1 MYMQESR
8 ISYLLQAY
16 ANDTCTAGE
25 REELWQLLSQEAND
39 GEVET
44 ALHTLI
50 HNTPPAHHMDDT
62 AAEDI
67 LKAILAQSP
76 PARQRTL
83 RPWKWMAAAACVVGI
98 VIAGWFF
105 SRSGKVA
112 VPDTAMQGTGK
123 IVPGSNQATL
133 ILDDGTSLNLGHAD
147 STSIAMH
154 TAAQLLAD
162 SGKLVFNKNTVPGV
176 VHYNTIVTPAGGQY
190 AVVLPDGSR
199 AWLNAGSSLR
209 FPSAF
214 GDNKRVVEM
223 TGEVFFD
230 IAPGA
235 ARPFLVRVHDLE
247 VLVLGTQF
255 NIMAYDNEPAISA
268 TLVQGAVAVQRGL
281 ERKMPATGQQVVI
294 KGNQPM
300 EIQPADIS
308 RITAWK
314 EGRFEFNGSIAAIM
328 RQIERWYDVKVLY
341 EGNVAGQSYIGTI
354 SRSEDIGDVL
364 KTLELTGSLHFK
376 VVGKQIIVT
385 P

>member
-1 MYMQESR
+1 MSMQESR
-8 ISYLLQAY
+8 ITYLLRAY

-25 REELWQLLSQEAND
+25 REELWMLLSQEVND
-39 GEVET
+39 GEVEA
-44 ALHTLI
+44 ALQQLI
-50 HNTPPAHHMDDT
+50 QDTPPVYHMDET
-62 AAEDI
+62 AAADV
-67 LKAILAQSP
+67 LKAILTQAP
-76 PARQRTL
+76 PAKLRKLQR
-83 RPWKWMAAAACVVGI
+83 WKWVAAAACVAGVI
-98 VIAGWFF
+98 IAGWFF
-105 SRSGKVA
+105 SQSRKASG
-112 VPDTAMQGTGK
+112 PDITLQEAGK

-133 ILDDGTSLNLGHAD
+133 VLDDGTSLALGHAD
-147 STSIAMH
+147 STSIASH
-154 TAAQLLAD
+154 TNAQLLAD
-162 SGKLVFNKNTVPGV
+162 SGQLVFNKNAASGAVR
-176 VHYNTIVTPAGGQY
+176 YNTVITPAGGQY

-214 GDNKRVVEM
+214 TDNKRVVAM

-235 ARPFLVRVHDLE
+235 ARPFLVRVQDVE
-247 VLVLGTQF
+247 VQVLGTQF

-268 TLVQGAVAVQRGL
+268 TLVQGAVAVQRGAA
-281 ERKMPATGQQVVI
+281 RKMPAIGQQVII
-294 KGNQPM
+294 KDNQPM
-300 EIQPADIS
+300 EIQPADIA

-314 EGRFEFNGSIAAIM
+314 EGRFEFNGSIGAIM

-354 SRSEDIGDVL
+354 SRSEDIADVL